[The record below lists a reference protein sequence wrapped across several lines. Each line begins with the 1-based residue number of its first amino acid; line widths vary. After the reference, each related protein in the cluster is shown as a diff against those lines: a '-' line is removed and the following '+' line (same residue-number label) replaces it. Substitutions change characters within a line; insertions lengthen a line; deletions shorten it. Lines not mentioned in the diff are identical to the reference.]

1 MLTMRRCYCADMRSL
16 LCLFLWVSFH
26 AQAQQEA
33 ISRFWTGVWR
43 EDAGKSSIFVP
54 STMLIMQA
62 ADMAYFLAE
71 PGGGRTRL
79 DCTHGVP
86 CDSLSVSPLADG
98 RLAKSGIDYKLSAN
112 GAELS
117 VETWR
122 VVPDGTR
129 LTDADLYVRSTPG
142 TGLAGSW
149 RKVRS
154 IEAPTTYR
162 ISVHQSRMTINIPN
176 GELHIEFS
184 LREANSPQGTY
195 VSFGRGRGNR
205 YKILGPS
212 QLLEQSLRRGKVV
225 AQGVITISADGQ
237 TMTEDHTDVGPQA
250 NPLHIVYDR
259 RSSAQD

>member
-1 MLTMRRCYCADMRSL
+1 M
-16 LCLFLWVSFH
+16 
-26 AQAQQEA
+26 
-33 ISRFWTGVWR
+33 SRFWTGVWR
-43 EDAGKSSIFVP
+43 EDADKSSIFVP
-54 STMLIMQA
+54 STMSIVQA

-86 CDSLSVSPLADG
+86 CDFLAEMPLADG
-98 RLAKSGIDYKLSAN
+98 RIPQSGIDYKLSASHT
-112 GAELS
+112 ELS

-129 LTDADLYVRSTPG
+129 LMDTDLYVRLTPG

-162 ISVHQSRMTINIPN
+162 ISVHRGRMTIAIPN

-184 LREANSPQGTY
+184 LREANSPQGAY
-195 VSFGRGRGNR
+195 VPFGPARGNR
-205 YKILGPS
+205 YKVLGPS
-212 QLLEQSLRRGKVV
+212 QLLERSLRQGKVV
-225 AQGVITISADGQ
+225 AQGVITISPDGQ
-237 TMTEDHTDVGPQA
+237 TMTEDHTDAGSQA

-259 RSSAQD
+259 RSSAQDYSP